1 MFGTLKNGILIP
13 APKAIDADIEID
25 GVVRRA
31 RVYNPKPEHYKS
43 AGYLEVIEAD
53 YPEVS
58 EDDVR
63 YFEKVYTERDGAIYG
78 EWVEVDPP
86 EPETPTLTL
95 EQRTTALEENVAT
108 LSEESTNTQ
117 LALCDVYELMLSK

>member
-1 MFGTLKNGILIP
+1 MFGTLKDGILIP

-25 GVVRRA
+25 GIVRRA

-53 YPEVS
+53 YPEVA
-58 EDDVR
+58 EDDIR

-78 EWVEVDPP
+78 EWVEVEAPEVVDP
-86 EPETPTLTL
+86 TPTL
-95 EQRTTALEENVAT
+95 EERTTALEEEVSD
-108 LSEESTNTQ
+108 LGE
-117 LALCDVYELMLSK
+117 ALHMIIEGVTE

>member
-1 MFGTLKNGILIP
+1 MFGTLKDGILIP

-78 EWVEVDPP
+78 EWVEAEAP
-86 EPETPTLTL
+86 EEVEPTPTL
-95 EQRTTALEENVAT
+95 EERTTALEAEVSD
-108 LSEESTNTQ
+108 LGE
-117 LALCDVYELMLSK
+117 ALNMIIEGVTE

>member
-1 MFGTLKNGILIP
+1 MFGTLKDGILIP
-13 APKAIDADIEID
+13 APRAIDADIEID

-58 EDDVR
+58 EDEVK

-78 EWVEVDPP
+78 EWVESDPP
-86 EPETPTLTL
+86 KAEEPKPTL
-95 EQRTTALEENVAT
+95 EERTTALEGNVAV
-108 LSEESTNTQ
+108 LSDQ
-117 LALCDVYELMLSK
+117 LEATKIILGVE

>member
-43 AGYLEVIEAD
+43 AGYLEVIEED
-53 YPEVS
+53 YPEVA

-63 YFEKVYTERDGAIYG
+63 FFEKVYTERDGAIYG

-86 EPETPTLTL
+86 EEEPTAPTL
-95 EQRTTALEENVAT
+95 EERTAALEAEVSD
-108 LSEESTNTQ
+108 LGE
-117 LALCDVYELMLSK
+117 ALEMIIEGVTE

>member
-1 MFGTLKNGILIP
+1 MFGTLKDGILIP

-53 YPEVS
+53 YPEVT
-58 EDDVR
+58 EDDTR
-63 YFEKVYTERDGAIYG
+63 YFEKVYTEREGAIYG
-78 EWVEVDPP
+78 EWVEMDPP
-86 EPETPTLTL
+86 EPETPTPTL
-95 EQRTTALEENVAT
+95 EERTTALEGSVAT
-108 LSEESTNTQ
+108 LSDQ
-117 LALCDVYELMLSK
+117 LEAAKIILGVE

>member
-1 MFGTLKNGILIP
+1 MFGTLKDGILIP

-25 GVVRRA
+25 GVIRRA

-43 AGYLEVIEAD
+43 VGYLEVIEED
-53 YPEVS
+53 YPEVA

-63 YFEKVYTERDGAIYG
+63 FFEKVYTERDGAIYG

-86 EPETPTLTL
+86 EPETPTPTL
-95 EQRTTALEENVAT
+95 EERTTALEGSVAT
-108 LSEESTNTQ
+108 LSNQ
-117 LALCDVYELMLSK
+117 LEATKIILGVE

>member
-13 APKAIDADIEID
+13 APKAIDADVEIG

-53 YPEVS
+53 YPEVA
-58 EDDVR
+58 EDDTR

-86 EPETPTLTL
+86 EPETPIPTL
-95 EQRTTALEENVAT
+95 EERTAALEVEVSDLGEAIHMIVEGVT
-108 LSEESTNTQ
+108 E
-117 LALCDVYELMLSK
+117 

>member
-1 MFGTLKNGILIP
+1 MFGTLKDGILIP

-53 YPEVS
+53 YPEVA
-58 EDDVR
+58 EDDTR
-63 YFEKVYTERDGAIYG
+63 YFEKVYTEREGVIYG
-78 EWVEVDPP
+78 EWVETEAPEVPP
-86 EPETPTLTL
+86 LTPTL
-95 EQRTTALEENVAT
+95 EERTSALEGDVAVLT
-108 LSEESTNTQ
+108 EQ
-117 LALCDVYELMLSK
+117 LEATKIILGVE

>member
-1 MFGTLKNGILIP
+1 MFGTLKDGILIP
-13 APKAIDADIEID
+13 APKAIDADVEID

-43 AGYLEVIEAD
+43 AGYLEVIETD
-53 YPEVS
+53 YPEVA
-58 EDDVR
+58 EDDIR
-63 YFEKVYTERDGAIYG
+63 YFEKVYTDRDGAIYG

-95 EQRTTALEENVAT
+95 EDRTAALEVEVSD
-108 LSEESTNTQ
+108 LGE
-117 LALCDVYELMLSK
+117 ALHMIVEGVTE